1 MLSTPELHSHK
12 HMSDPSRDLPFA
24 FLYKGPREQPRPASS
39 GTLIPSKFTQS
50 LCCFYWA
57 PVLRALREKPLRASR
72 GGLARDT
79 TGLGCR
85 FFFFF
90 FNLVGI
96 SRLRSGNQEK
106 EQQALGALWALI
118 FAAQRWGQCPSSESV
133 SCQKGSGPSVSR
145 KARLGF
151 RGEM

>member
-24 FLYKGPREQPRPASS
+24 FLYKGPREQLRPASS

-57 PVLRALREKPLRASR
+57 AMLRALREKMLRASR
-72 GGLARDT
+72 GVSHKGHNC
-79 TGLGCR
+79 CR
-85 FFFFF
+85 VFFFYW
-90 FNLVGI
+90 VGI
-96 SRLRSGNQEK
+96 SRLWSGNQEK

-145 KARLGF
+145 KARSGF